1 MELQENSWTCGW
13 RYLQL
18 SSQTVGELSVRL
30 KELGTYTPIEFNRR
44 PSNQSNQKLIDGKQ
58 QSFSTLCCVQGLC
71 LGIAYQE
78 SSMITLFSVA
88 VHLLF
93 KSKSSTCHLDPVMTL
108 WGWSIIDVHDPQAST
123 RMYKCVQWC
132 VWSLWGLTVLLAV
145 SETQLQ
151 TFSYTKLWRAVSRW
165 WLRSQPTCVM
175 SLNTCVRALLQPLQ
189 SWCVYRTSDNP
200 ASMDRSQTV
209 FSLGHRSSDVHTV
222 WGNFVLTCFCSY
234 KNSWWFYR
242 NTMQTWEWTND
253 FY

>member
-1 MELQENSWTCGW
+1 MEDIQHQTLSPVAGIVEMITMFNLGYCIYVVLELQENSWTCGW

-93 KSKSSTCHLDPVMTL
+93 KSKSSTCHLDPLL
-108 WGWSIIDVHDPQAST
+108 WPSEAEAS
-123 RMYKCVQWC
+123 
-132 VWSLWGLTVLLAV
+132 LTCMIHKL
-145 SETQLQ
+145 QLGCIN
-151 TFSYTKLWRAVSRW
+151 V
-165 WLRSQPTCVM
+165 C
-175 SLNTCVRALLQPLQ
+175 
-189 SWCVYRTSDNP
+189 
-200 ASMDRSQTV
+200 
-209 FSLGHRSSDVHTV
+209 SDVCEA
-222 WGNFVLTCFCSY
+222 FEDSRCY
-234 KNSWWFYR
+234 
-242 NTMQTWEWTND
+242 
-253 FY
+253 